1 MKKIISMF
9 LTLAL
14 FLCLCG
20 CQNKVQK
27 QIEFKH
33 SEIYDKSIVFT
44 IPDEWSYIEFLNTEE
59 KILFNLLDSEYKVV
73 ASGLMSF
80 QDVSQKQPLIELVT
94 TNNGDKN
101 IQIND
106 DVFCCF
112 PKNDNKNLEYNDDA
126 IWVFQKDD
134 NKPNLV
140 YVRVEDELLIIS
152 FKRSVGKSTV
162 KNIAKS
168 ITFKSIAET
177 NSIKQPD
184 TDNYSPPADLGTV
197 DLSILESAEAID
209 KAHSIDTIKAIYNTL
224 DRLNPIFEREW
235 VGNITGFNTAYS
247 YAYFGLNCD
256 DGYFYRFVEN
266 YATGNFELWKSTSD
280 EKDITEQSYDLIYRK
295 PLPSDC
301 NVVTTHRQSIIC
313 QAPYQIIT
321 MEQVEKIIATS
332 NISALYKSD
341 ISLHFYELSESR
353 NFFKT
358 EYYVPEALAYFH
370 ITEDYTT
377 NQAYYGFSAIGEHH
391 EYIPSEY
398 NKYNVSKELSPN
410 AKIENHRKNGLH
422 FDD

>member
-1 MKKIISMF
+1 MKKTRYALILALLFF
-9 LTLAL
+9 LTSCTTGNTQYKTVIL
-14 FLCLCG
+14 
-20 CQNKVQK
+20 N
-27 QIEFKH
+27 H
-33 SEIYDKSIVFT
+33 PEIYDKSIAFN
-44 IPDEWSYIEFLNTEE
+44 IPDEWSYIEILNMEDRT
-59 KILFNLLDSEYKVV
+59 LFNLLDSNYNCV
-73 ASGLMSF
+73 SLGLMAM
-80 QDVSQKQPLIELVT
+80 QDVSSKQPLIELVT
-94 TNNGDKN
+94 TNKDDKN
-101 IQIND
+101 IEVND
-106 DVFCCF
+106 DVFCSF
-112 PKNDNKNLEYNDDA
+112 SKN
-126 IWVFQKDD
+126 KDM
-134 NKPNLV
+134 PFLV
-140 YVRVEDELLIIS
+140 YVRVGDKLLIIS
-152 FKRSVGKSTV
+152 FKNNLGKETV
-162 KNIAKS
+162 KNIAES
-168 ITFKSIAET
+168 ITFNDIEQTDSYQ
-177 NSIKQPD
+177 QPD
-184 TDNYSPPADLGTV
+184 TDNYSPRADLGTV

-235 VGNITGFNTAYS
+235 VGNIIGFSTAYAF
-247 YAYFGLNCD
+247 AYFDLNCN

-295 PLPSDC
+295 PLPADC

-332 NISALYKSD
+332 NISALYKSE
-341 ISLHFYELSESR
+341 ISLYSYELSESR

-370 ITEDYTT
+370 ITENYATKE
-377 NQAYYGFSAIGEHH
+377 AYYGFSAIGEHQ

>member
-44 IPDEWSYIEFLNTEE
+44 IPDEWSYIEFLNTKER
-59 KILFNLLDSEYKVV
+59 ILFNLLDSNYNRVS
-73 ASGLMSF
+73 SGLMSM
-80 QDVSQKQPLIELVT
+80 QDVSSKQPLIELVT
-94 TNNGDKN
+94 TNKDDKN
-101 IQIND
+101 IEVND
-106 DVFCCF
+106 DVFCSF
-112 PKNDNKNLEYNDDA
+112 SKN
-126 IWVFQKDD
+126 KDM
-134 NKPNLV
+134 PYFV
-140 YVRVEDELLIIS
+140 YVRVDDKLLIIS
-152 FKRSVGKSTV
+152 FENNVGIETV
-162 KNIAKS
+162 KNIAES
-168 ITFKSIAET
+168 ITFKDIEET
-177 NSIKQPD
+177 DSYKQPD

-247 YAYFGLNCD
+247 YACFGLNCD